1 MKESVMNI
9 VRFDPFRE
17 MATLQDRVNR
27 IFADA
32 YNRHGED
39 DLTTRGAWV
48 PPVDIFENDNHELV
62 LKAELPDVTREDIS
76 LRVENNTLTI
86 SGHKKAETDVKEQ
99 QYRRIERTYGSF
111 SRSFTLPST
120 VDASAIA
127 ADYKNG
133 VLTVRLPLRE
143 EAKPRQF
150 QVAVN

>member
-1 MKESVMNI
+1 M
-9 VRFDPFRE
+9 
-17 MATLQDRVNR
+17 
-27 IFADA
+27 
-32 YNRHGED
+32 
-39 DLTTRGAWV
+39 

-111 SRSFTLPST
+111 SRSFTLPAT

-143 EAKPRQF
+143 EAKPRQI